1 MAQHSYRI
9 GIDIGG
15 TFTDVVVARNDGLIE
30 TRKVPSTPDDYSR
43 GIAQA
48 LKALIEDYQTTPD
61 RIIGIVHATTVA
73 TNAILEYKGARTG
86 LLTTEGFRDVLE
98 MRRLRIPVLY
108 DLQYDKPKPL
118 AARHLRLEARERLA
132 ADGSVRIPLSKEDV
146 VAAAR
151 RFREEDVEAV
161 AISFLHAYAN
171 PRHEIEAEDILR
183 AELGEGVYICR
194 GSEILPR
201 SANTSAPRPWW

>member
-15 TFTDVVVARNDGLIE
+15 TFTDVVVARDDGLIE

-48 LKALIEDYQTTPD
+48 LKALVEDYQTTPD
-61 RIIGIVHATTVA
+61 RITGIVHATTVA

-118 AARHLRLEARERLA
+118 AARRLRLEVSERLGP
-132 ADGSVRIPLSKEDV
+132 DGAVRVPL
-146 VAAAR
+146 
-151 RFREEDVEAV
+151 
-161 AISFLHAYAN
+161 
-171 PRHEIEAEDILR
+171 
-183 AELGEGVYICR
+183 
-194 GSEILPR
+194 
-201 SANTSAPRPWW
+201 